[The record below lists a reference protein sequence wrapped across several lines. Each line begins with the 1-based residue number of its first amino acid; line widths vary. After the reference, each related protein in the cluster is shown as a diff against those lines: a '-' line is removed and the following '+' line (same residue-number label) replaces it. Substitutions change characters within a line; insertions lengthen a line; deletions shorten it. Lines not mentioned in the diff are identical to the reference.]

1 MGGGDSITRAFKRR
15 RRMLSL
21 TSMDLK
27 NAKIVTFNVK
37 GTLGAA
43 RESLHRRARAYLAV
57 GAKYKGASRHG

>member
-27 NAKIVTFNVK
+27 NAKTVTSNVK

-43 RESLHRRARAYLAV
+43 RDALHRRARAYSA
-57 GAKYKGASRHG
+57 GGSKYNGASRRR